1 MTPLLTAA
9 ATLAAVLVGY
19 VLGRLRPWR
28 MLGDWAASQLRFV
41 GSWATGSTARQLLL
55 AMAVAVTEPRGA
67 LRSWRQSKEPE
78 ATGFT
83 GAMKPKE
90 RP

>member
-1 MTPLLTAA
+1 VTPLLTAA

-19 VLGRLRPWR
+19 WLGRLRPWR

-41 GSWATGSTARQLLL
+41 GGWATGSTARQLLL
-55 AMAVAVTEPRGA
+55 AVAVAVTEPRGA
-67 LRSWRQSKEPE
+67 LRSWRRSKEPE
-78 ATGFT
+78 APVNAV
-83 GAMKPKE
+83 AMKPKG